1 MKTKLILGM
10 AMILGLGLQ
19 AQTYADAQGDGYTE
33 LVSMNNTDV
42 KYYADNANY
51 EMDKSGKV
59 SGNIQSFYANGSIEE
74 QGMLLH
80 GEKHGAWMK
89 YDEDGNKTS
98 QGKYNSG
105 LKDGNWKVWDSNGT
119 LRVEMNYEDGKRIGS
134 WKMYDADGNLLSQK
148 DY

>member
-1 MKTKLILGM
+1 MKTKLFLGL
-10 AMILGLGLQ
+10 AMIIAASLQ
-19 AQTYADAQGDGYTE
+19 AQTSNEPLNSGFTE
-33 LVSMNNTDV
+33 LVSMNNSDI
-42 KYYADNANY
+42 KYYGDNANY

-59 SGNIQSFYANGSIEE
+59 SATIQSFYADGSLEE

-80 GEKHGAWMK
+80 GEKHGAWVK
-89 YDEDGNKTS
+89 YDEAGNKES

-119 LRVEMNYEDGKRIGS
+119 LRVEMNYENGKRIGV
-134 WKMYDADGNLLSQK
+134 WKMYDADGNLLSEK